1 MSDARLV
8 GTLCLVH
15 ALSLLSMASYPALLP
30 TFISLWD
37 LTNTEAGWIAGIYYA
52 GYMMAVPLLASA
64 TDHIDARRI
73 YLAASAVTCIATLG
87 FGLFADGFW
96 SALLFRFCA
105 GIGLAGTYMPGLK
118 ALTDR
123 LSGVNESRYVAFY
136 TAIFG
141 LGVSLS
147 FLMSGEVAAWLGW
160 RAAFLTGAAGSALA
174 FVIFAAVVVPRDQS
188 GDRPD
193 TLILDFRP
201 VLRAREAMGY
211 MLAYA
216 AHAWELFAMRE
227 WMVAFLTFAIAYQA
241 LSDVPVRPTVIVA
254 VVNLMGLFSSII
266 GNECAVRFGRRRLI
280 TIAMWTSAALVGVL
294 GFTAGWPYLLIAG
307 LCVIHGVTVSTDSAS
322 ITAGAV
328 QAALRG
334 YRGTTLALHSTFGF
348 GAGFLGP
355 LAVGVVLDVTG
366 GESVMSWGL
375 ALLSMGVVAALGP
388 IALALVRDRSKSRTH
403 E

>member
-8 GTLCLVH
+8 AWLCLAH

-30 TFISLWD
+30 TFVSAWD

-52 GYMMAVPLLASA
+52 GYMLAVPILSSA
-64 TDHIDARRI
+64 TDHTDARRV
-73 YLAASAVTCIATLG
+73 YLAASALTCVSTLG
-87 FGLFADGFW
+87 FALLADGFW
-96 SALLFRFCA
+96 SALAFRFFA

-123 LSGVNESRYVAFY
+123 LSGKNESRYLAFY

-160 RAAFLTGAAGSALA
+160 RAVFITGATGSAAA
-174 FVIFAAVVVPRDQS
+174 FAIFALVVEPREQS
-188 GDRPD
+188 GDRPE

-201 VLRAREAMGY
+201 VLRTREAMGY
-211 MLAYA
+211 VLAYA
-216 AHAWELFAMRE
+216 THAWELFAMRE

-254 VVNLMGLFSSII
+254 IVNLMGLFSSII
-266 GNECAVRFGRRRLI
+266 GNECSVRYGRRRVI

-294 GFTAGWPYLLIAG
+294 GFTAGLPYLLIAG
-307 LCVIHGVTVSTDSAS
+307 LCVLHGITVSTDSAS

-328 QAALRG
+328 QAAPRG
-334 YRGTTLALHSTFGF
+334 YRGTTLAVHSAFGF
-348 GAGFLGP
+348 CGGFLGP

-366 GESVMSWGL
+366 GDSVVSWGL
-375 ALLSMGVVAALGP
+375 ALLSMGAVAALGP
-388 IALALVRDRSKSRTH
+388 VALALVRDRAKSS
-403 E
+403 